1 MKLWIRLLVGCGIG
15 VALGLALPESGGDTP
30 QFFAAISDF
39 VIHLGRYFLFPVV
52 LFGILIGAHELRE
65 DRATLRV
72 YGKTLGLLLAA
83 TAVLIILGTVSVL
96 VLSPARIPPIFQEAP
111 VLDLPSFQE
120 LVYRMVPTNLFAVFS
135 NPGEHLFP
143 IVLMGFLVGIAIKLE
158 EHHADPLVTFCDAA
172 SRVFYRLNSFA
183 VEVLSVAIIAVAAS
197 FVFELRAI
205 SDFEIYSQLF
215 TVLLFDALLVM
226 LVIVPLLIYF
236 LMGRENPFVWLFAMV
251 PPILKS
257 VFSGD
262 IFFATPTLIRAG
274 KENLGIQRR
283 AGSAVFP
290 LAAVLGRAGTA
301 MVASASFVL
310 ILRSY
315 TALEITFVEVIWV
328 MTATFGFSLLLGSVP
343 GSGVIVALSLL
354 SGAYGRGMG
363 EVYLILRPVTVIL
376 VSIGVLLDAL
386 VAAFVAYLVAYS
398 ERMQRRV
405 HQLDFM

>member
-1 MKLWIRLLVGCGIG
+1 
-15 VALGLALPESGGDTP
+15 
-30 QFFAAISDF
+30 
-39 VIHLGRYFLFPVV
+39 
-52 LFGILIGAHELRE
+52 
-65 DRATLRV
+65 
-72 YGKTLGLLLAA
+72 LLLAA

-398 ERMQRRV
+398 ERMHRRV